1 MEQLASTI
9 QNTPIITFTILL
21 LVILTIPPVFEKI
34 KIPGLVG
41 LLFAGV
47 IFGSDGLGFLNK
59 DQESIK
65 FLADI
70 GKIYLMFV
78 AGLEID
84 LDDFRKSK
92 HRALTFGSFTF
103 LIPLIIGS
111 LVGLA
116 FGLSVN
122 ASILLGSLLA
132 SHTLLGYPIVNRLG
146 VVANES
152 VVITIGAT
160 IFTDI
165 AALLVLAICIAIHG
179 DNFSVYSLILQLVI
193 LGVYAVIV
201 LYGFDRAGKEYFRR
215 TGDEESNQFLFV
227 LLAVFLAAVG
237 AQLINVDKI
246 VGAFLAGLAVN
257 DAVGNGPVKEKIE
270 FVGSTLFIP
279 CFFVSTG
286 LILDLSEFF
295 ANFSQN
301 ILLTIAITGTLFIS
315 KFIATSIIKFL
326 YKYSWDQGLTMWSLS
341 IPQVAATLAAT
352 LAGINAGLLPD
363 YIFNPII
370 MLMLITSVV
379 GPILTGKFAR
389 KLFAPEGDQNFIK
402 PIQETKNEAII
413 NATHNPDQDNN
424 YHKPFTVVVPIAN
437 QETGNFLVKI
447 AAIVARHEFG
457 SVIPLSIVKA
467 HVHMDAPRIDSAL
480 QKSKKL
486 LANALKESQS
496 LAIPIKPI
504 TRIDDDIAE
513 GISRTAKE
521 NEANLMVMGWSRT
534 YTIKARLFGNLI
546 DNVFWSSHCS
556 IAVTKLLNDPSK
568 IQSILVPVKNI
579 DLKSLHTIRFAS
591 ILADSN
597 QAHLTLFH
605 VYDVQ
610 LSKKQI
616 KRFSARLELVMAE
629 IAPYI
634 HFDIKKIRHNEPAE
648 AILHIAEKYEFD
660 LVILRS
666 VRRRTAGGLGMSDVT
681 TQVMQKLNRSF
692 IIFGEPH

>member
-1 MEQLASTI
+1 MEQFASTI

-21 LVILTIPPVFEKI
+21 MVILTIPPLFEKI

-47 IFGSDGLGFLNK
+47 IFGSDGLGFLDKN
-59 DQESIK
+59 QESIK
-65 FLADI
+65 LLADI
-70 GKIYLMFV
+70 GKVYLMFV

-92 HRALTFGSFTF
+92 NKALTFGGFTF
-103 LIPLIIGS
+103 IIPLMMGS
-111 LVGLA
+111 LVGLS
-116 FGLSVN
+116 FNLGLN

-146 VVANES
+146 VVGNES

-165 AALLVLAICIAIHG
+165 AALLVLAICVAING
-179 DNFSVYSLILQLVI
+179 GEFTVFSLILQLII
-193 LGVYAVIV
+193 LAVYSVIV
-201 LYGFDRAGKEYFRR
+201 LYGFDRAGKEYFHR
-215 TGDEESNQFLFV
+215 TGDEEGNQFLFV
-227 LLAVFLAAVG
+227 LLAVFLASVG

-279 CFFVSTG
+279 CFFVATG
-286 LILDLSEFF
+286 LNLNLSDFF
-295 ANFSQN
+295 ANFRQN
-301 ILLTIAITGTLFIS
+301 ILLTIAITVTLFVS
-315 KFIATSIIKFL
+315 KFLATFIVKCI

-341 IPQVAATLAAT
+341 LPQVAATLAAA
-352 LAGINAGLLPD
+352 LAGINAGLLPA
-363 YIFNPII
+363 YVFNPVI
-370 MLMLITSVV
+370 MLMLITSFA

-389 KLFAPEGDQNFIK
+389 NLFASEGDNNFIA
-402 PIQETKNEAII
+402 PIEETKKEGVAKISD
-413 NATHNPDQDNN
+413 DQDERN
-424 YHKPFTVVVPIAN
+424 YYQPFTVVVPIAN
-437 QETGNFLVKI
+437 RENGSLLVKI
-447 AAIVARHEFG
+447 ASIVARHESG

-467 HVHMDAPRIDSAL
+467 HVHMDEPELNLAL
-480 QKSKKL
+480 NQSSKL
-486 LANALKESQS
+486 LAKASSDSKS
-496 LAIPIKPI
+496 LQVPIKPI
-504 TRIDDDIAE
+504 TRIDDDLAE

-521 NEANLMVMGWSRT
+521 NEANLMIMGWSRT
-534 YTIKARLFGNLI
+534 YTIKARLFGTLI
-546 DNVFWSSHCS
+546 DKVFWSSHCP
-556 IAVTKLLNDPSK
+556 IAVTKLLADPSK
-568 IQSILVPVKNI
+568 IEKILVPVKNI
-579 DLKSLHTIRFAS
+579 DIKSLHTIRFAS

-597 QAHLTLFH
+597 QATITLLH

-610 LSKKQI
+610 MSKAQI
-616 KRFSARLELVMAE
+616 RRFSARLELAMAE
-629 IAPYI
+629 IVPQI
-634 HFDIKKIRHNEPAE
+634 NFKIKKICYSEPAR
-648 AILHIAEKYEFD
+648 AILRTAHKYEFD

-681 TQVMQKLNRSF
+681 TQLMQKLDRSF